1 MTDLSKLTDDQLRA
15 LASQHGTARPIAN
28 WSDEELLK
36 AAGPPPAPPMSLTDQ
51 AVSGVKSLG
60 VGLGNAAI
68 GIAGMPGDMQSLAST
83 VTGIKEPPVNPASEA
98 RPVNLLKLP
107 GSAEIKS
114 GVEGITGKFYEP
126 KTTTDKMLRAVGEF
140 APGAAFGPGGPIR
153 RIGGQVV
160 APAIGSELAGMATTS
175 PDNPNGSP
183 YAKVIGALGAT
194 VAPAAIGRAIT
205 PLPATAERSAM
216 VQALAGEGVVPTAG
230 QRTGSKS
237 LQYMESALGD
247 LPGAGGGATAATNR
261 SGEQFTAAV
270 MRRIGENANRATPE
284 VIDRAFNRIG
294 GQFDAVAAR
303 NTMRVDP
310 QFGQDLTATWQNYSN
325 LVAPPNRAPAV
336 ENYIREVHNAIRNGQ
351 LPGEVYQSLRS
362 RIEATARGA
371 RGNPDAMNALRDIR
385 HALDDGM
392 ERSIAAT
399 GNPADIQAWREARNQ
414 YRNLLVVEKVAA
426 GAGEDAATGLLS
438 PQQMRQAVV
447 SSHGQRNYARGTGDF
462 AELVRAGNAVM
473 PKLPQSG
480 TAPRAAASA
489 VPAILG
495 GGAASL
501 LGGGAEAVIPAS
513 IAATAAPSLVGRA
526 LMAPW
531 MQNYLGNQVLAGPLN
546 AMDTRRNLVLQSLMA
561 PPRLNLEA
569 QR

>member
-15 LASQHGTARPIAN
+15 LASQHDAARPIAN

-36 AAGPPPAPPMSLTDQ
+36 AAGPAPAPPMSLGEQ
-51 AVSGVKSLG
+51 AISGAKSLG

-68 GIAGMPGDMQSLAST
+68 GIAGMPGDIQSLAGTLSG
-83 VTGIKEPPVNPASEA
+83 VKNPPNNPASEA
-98 RPVNLLKLP
+98 QAVNFLKLP
-107 GSAEIKS
+107 GSQEIKS
-114 GVEGITGKFYEP
+114 GVEGVTGKFYEP

-140 APGAAFGPGGPIR
+140 APGAAFGPGGPVR
-153 RIGGQVV
+153 RIGGQVIL
-160 APAIGSELAGMATTS
+160 PAVGSELAGMATNN
-175 PDNPNGSP
+175 DP
-183 YAKVIGALGAT
+183 YAKVLGALGAAT
-194 VAPAAIGRAIT
+194 TPAAIGRAIT
-205 PLPATAERSAM
+205 PLPAPAGRAAM

-230 QRTGSKS
+230 QRTGSKA

-247 LPGAGGGATAATNR
+247 LPGAGGRATEATNR
-261 SGEQFTAAV
+261 ASEQFTAAV
-270 MRRIGENANRATPE
+270 LRRVGENANRATPE
-284 VIDRAFNRIG
+284 VVDRAFTRIG
-294 GQFDAVAAR
+294 NQFDQVAAR
-303 NTMRVDP
+303 NTMTIDP
-310 QFGQDLTATWQNYSN
+310 QFGQDLTAAWQNYSN
-325 LVAPPNRAPAV
+325 LVAQPNRAPAV
-336 ENYIREVHNAIRNGQ
+336 ENYIREIHNAMRAGQ
-351 LPGEVYQSLRS
+351 LPGDVYQSLRS

-371 RGNPDAMNALRDIR
+371 RGNPDAMNALREIR

-414 YRNLLVVEKVAA
+414 YRNLLVVEKAA
-426 GAGEDAATGLLS
+426 TGAGEDAASGLLS
-438 PQQMRQAVV
+438 PQQLRQAVV
-447 SSHGQRNYARGTGDF
+447 SSHGRRNYARGQGDF
-462 AELVRAGNAVM
+462 ADLVRAGNAVM

-513 IAATAAPSLVGRA
+513 IAATAAPSMVGRA

-531 MQNYLGNQVLAGPLN
+531 MQNYLGNQALAGPLN
-546 AMDTRRNLVLQSLMA
+546 AMDTRRNLLIQSLMA